1 MNYLRNLIGQFRL
14 MSITKL
20 KINRL
25 LLGKRP
31 PINSSIKL
39 MNKIESLKKRIR
51 QRLGLNYIAYMG
63 NPDFNKDWL
72 AGYEQAK
79 KDVQEAVQQIEIYMP
94 YLDED

>member
-1 MNYLRNLIGQFRL
+1 

-25 LLGKRP
+25 LLGKHP
-31 PINSSIKL
+31 PINSSVKL
-39 MNKIESLKKRIR
+39 MNKIESFKKRIR

-63 NPDFNKDWL
+63 NPDFNEDWL

-79 KDVQEAVQQIEIYMP
+79 KDIQEAIQQIEIYMP

>member
-1 MNYLRNLIGQFRL
+1 

-20 KINRL
+20 KKGRL
-25 LLGKRP
+25 SLEKQP
-31 PINSSIKL
+31 PISPSSNL

-63 NPDFNKDWL
+63 NPDFNEDWL

-79 KDVQEAVQQIEIYMP
+79 KDIQEAIQQMEIYMP

>member
-1 MNYLRNLIGQFRL
+1 ML
-14 MSITKL
+14 ITKL
-20 KINRL
+20 KKGRL
-25 LLGKRP
+25 SLEKPL
-31 PINSSIKL
+31 PINSSSNL

-63 NPDFNKDWL
+63 NPDFNEDWL

-79 KDVQEAVQQIEIYMP
+79 KDVQEAIQQIEIYMP

>member
-1 MNYLRNLIGQFRL
+1 

-20 KINRL
+20 KKGRL
-25 LLGKRP
+25 SLEKQP
-31 PINSSIKL
+31 PISPSSNL

-63 NPDFNKDWL
+63 NPDFNEDWL

-79 KDVQEAVQQIEIYMP
+79 KDIQEAIQQIEIYMP

>member
-1 MNYLRNLIGQFRL
+1 ML
-14 MSITKL
+14 ITKL
-20 KINRL
+20 KKGRL
-25 LLGKRP
+25 SLEKPLP
-31 PINSSIKL
+31 TSSSFNL

-63 NPDFNKDWL
+63 IPDFNEDWL

-79 KDVQEAVQQIEIYMP
+79 KDVQEAIQQIEIYMP